1 MRNVENVQICNL
13 SYVSRFVKWPKIEQE
28 FHTSYFW
35 TLGAEIFNWP
45 LESLTSNEFVEQ
57 TH

>member
-45 LESLTSNEFVEQ
+45 LESLTSNEFVE
-57 TH
+57 